1 MQSKIYNSN
10 SQLGSQGPKRKLTSE
25 VPVQMSLMWSQMA
38 LAADMALE
46 SFLALMTAAPRC
58 CTVCET
64 EEEWNNNK
72 NIMIIRLF
80 QSVFMCKLNVVT
92 MDQLKLT
99 FLLLMSYT

>member
-10 SQLGSQGPKRKLTSE
+10 SQLGGQGPKRKLTSE

-72 NIMIIRLF
+72 KILIRLF
-80 QSVFMCKLNVVT
+80 QSVVMCKLNVVT